1 MITILLIIVFAII
14 LVITMVIITK
24 LMLILLNIVVYAH
37 LRYFRINT
45 PQEYFIYNNFYKN
58 INGTFTIFI
67 FTLSIIVI

>member
-1 MITILLIIVFAII
+1 
-14 LVITMVIITK
+14 
-24 LMLILLNIVVYAH
+24 MLILLNIVVYAH

-58 INGTFTIFI
+58 IHGTFTIFI